1 MKPQPWLIVVLVGAA
16 LGLVLAGLSTYDF
29 VQHLDRQVHSI
40 HCSFI
45 PGLGKEAGE
54 SGCQVAMMSP
64 YSSVFRTSVWGGIP
78 ISLPAMAVFAFV
90 LLYAIDL
97 SLTRRQFDRRAAAF
111 LAAACGLPMVTSIV
125 MLIISLTKLGTT
137 CKLCVGIYLAS
148 TACFVGAVAV
158 WRKSTKHAPAAARGP
173 NPRVTKPKKADLP
186 DEPAFTGGSNALPR
200 EPVEEPRAVKVSP
213 RGLVPGVAS
222 EPAGNGFLAAAFGTG
237 LAFVGIP
244 VLLYL
249 ALAPDHGKFI
259 GTCDALAKPEDPYG
273 VMVRMTTA
281 KPSGNPAKVIE
292 VLDPLCP
299 ACRAFEQRLTASGFA
314 GELDRQAV
322 LFPLDNTCNWM
333 VTEATHPGACVVS
346 EAVLC
351 AAAKDPNSAPAV
363 IEWAFANQEKIRDAT
378 KADPEAA
385 ARMSRERF
393 PELATCIGSADA
405 KSRLN
410 KSLRWSVANNLR
422 VLTPQ
427 IFVDG
432 VKLCDEDV
440 DLGLEFTLN
449 KMLERHAA
457 GTLAPVRAEAPA
469 PKPAEPVAK
478 PEDKA
483 DKKPEDKKPTD
494 KKPEDKKPTDKK
506 SEDKPEDKKP
516 ADKKPE
522 DKPEDKKA
530 ADKKPEDK
538 KPTDK
543 KPADKRPIDSK
554 PDEPVK
560 IPDRRPA
567 DEDKPAE
574 PKPAEPKPAEPK
586 PAEPKPAEPKPAA
599 PGDTP

>member
-1 MKPQPWLIVVLVGAA
+1 MASMKPQPWLIVVLVGAA

-97 SLTRRQFDRRAAAF
+97 SLTRRQFERRAAAF

-148 TACFVGAVAV
+148 TACFVGALAV
-158 WRKSTKHAPAAARGP
+158 WRKATRGAVIAPARQQ
-173 NPRVTKPKKADLP
+173 NPRAVKAKQPTKEALP
-186 DEPAFTGGSNALPR
+186 DEPAFTGGSHALPK
-200 EPVEEPRAVKVSP
+200 EPIDEPRAKGSP
-213 RGLVPGVAS
+213 QGLVSALAS
-222 EPAGNGFLAAAFGTG
+222 SPASNGFLAAAFGTG
-237 LAFVGIP
+237 LAFVAIP

-281 KPSGNPAKVIE
+281 KSSGNPAKVIE

-299 ACRAFEQRLTASGFA
+299 ACRAFEQRLLASGFA
-314 GELDRQAV
+314 GELDRQAI

-363 IEWAFANQEKIRDAT
+363 IEWAFANQEAIRDAAKT
-378 KADPEAA
+378 DPEAA
-385 ARMSRERF
+385 TRMSRARF
-393 PELATCIGSADA
+393 PELAACIGSADA

-410 KSLRWSVANNLR
+410 KSLRWSVANNIR

-427 IFVDG
+427 IFVDS

-440 DLGLEFTLN
+440 DLGLEYTLK
-449 KMLERHAA
+449 KMLDRHAA
-457 GTLAPVRAEAPA
+457 GTLAPIRAEAPA
-469 PKPAEPVAK
+469 EPHDDKKVDKKSDETKP
-478 PEDKA
+478 D
-483 DKKPEDKKPTD
+483 DKKPVDKKPVD
-494 KKPEDKKPTDKK
+494 NKPVDNKPVQT
-506 SEDKPEDKKP
+506 
-516 ADKKPE
+516 
-522 DKPEDKKA
+522 
-530 ADKKPEDK
+530 
-538 KPTDK
+538 
-543 KPADKRPIDSK
+543 K
-554 PDEPVK
+554 PDDVPVK

-567 DEDKPAE
+567 DEEPKPDKPAE
-574 PKPAEPKPAEPK
+574 PKPAEPGSGE
-586 PAEPKPAEPKPAA
+586 
-599 PGDTP
+599 TP

>member
-1 MKPQPWLIVVLVGAA
+1 MALVKPQPWLIVVLVAAA

-97 SLTRRQFDRRAAAF
+97 ALTRRQFDRRASVF
-111 LAAACGLPMVTSIV
+111 LAAACGLPMLTSIV

-158 WRKSTKHAPAAARGP
+158 WRKATKHAAIVPVRGP
-173 NPRVTKPKKADLP
+173 NPRVKKVPKPELP

-200 EPVEEPRAVKVSP
+200 EPIEEPKAVKVSP
-213 RGLVPGVAS
+213 HGLVPGLAS
-222 EPAGNGFLAAAFGTG
+222 EPASNGFLAAAFGIG
-237 LAFVGIP
+237 IAFVLIP

-249 ALAPDHGKFI
+249 ALAPDHGTFI

-273 VMVRMTTA
+273 VMVRITTG
-281 KPSGNPAKVIE
+281 KPSGNPARVIE

-314 GELDRQAV
+314 ADLDRQAI

-363 IEWAFANQEKIRDAT
+363 IEWAFANQEKIRDAA
-378 KADPEAA
+378 KADPDAA
-385 ARMSRERF
+385 TRMSRERF

-410 KSLRWSVANNLR
+410 KSLRWSVANNIR

-427 IFVDG
+427 IFVDS

-440 DLGLEFTLN
+440 DLGLEFTL
-449 KMLERHAA
+449 KRMLDRHAA

-469 PKPAEPVAK
+469 LKVEPAH
-478 PEDKA
+478 D
-483 DKKPEDKKPTD
+483 DKKPIDNKPAAKVDDKKVDD
-494 KKPEDKKPTDKK
+494 KKVV
-506 SEDKPEDKKP
+506 
-516 ADKKPE
+516 DKKPE
-522 DKPEDKKA
+522 DKPAAKP
-530 ADKKPEDK
+530 ADKKPVDK
-538 KPTDK
+538 KP
-543 KPADKRPIDSK
+543 
-554 PDEPVK
+554 DEAPVK

-567 DEDKPAE
+567 DETE
-574 PKPAEPKPAEPK
+574 PKPAEPKPAEP
-586 PAEPKPAEPKPAA
+586 A
-599 PGDTP
+599 PGATP

>member
-64 YSSVFRTSVWGGIP
+64 YSSVFRTSVWGGLP

-97 SLTRRQFDRRAAAF
+97 SLTRRQFDRRASAF
-111 LAAACGLPMVTSIV
+111 LAAACGLPMLTSIV
-125 MLIISLTKLGTT
+125 MLIISLSKLGTT

-148 TACFVGAVAV
+148 TACFVGAIAV
-158 WRKSTKHAPAAARGP
+158 WRKASKHAAIAPARGP
-173 NPRVTKPKKADLP
+173 NPRVAKAPKPKREELP
-186 DEPAFTGGSNALPR
+186 DEPAFTGGSHALPQ
-200 EPVEEPRAVKVSP
+200 EPVDEPIRTKVPP
-213 RGLVPGVAS
+213 RGLAPALHP
-222 EPAGNGFLAAAFGTG
+222 EPASNGFLTTTFGIG
-237 LAFVGIP
+237 VAFVLIP

-281 KPSGNPAKVIE
+281 KPSGNPAKVIQ

-299 ACRAFEQRLTASGFA
+299 ACRAFEQRLAASGFA
-314 GELDRQAV
+314 GELDRQAI

-363 IEWAFANQEKIRDAT
+363 IEWAFANQEKIRDAA

-385 ARMSRERF
+385 TRMSRERF

-410 KSLRWSVANNLR
+410 KSLRWSVANNIR

-427 IFVDG
+427 IFVDS

-440 DLGLEFTLN
+440 DLGLEFTLAR
-449 KMLERHAA
+449 MLERHAA
-457 GTLAPVRAEAPA
+457 GTLAPIRAEAPA
-469 PKPAEPVAK
+469 PKPAEPAHEDKKPVDKK
-478 PEDKA
+478 PEAKVE
-483 DKKPEDKKPTD
+483 DKKPEDKQVEDKKSDD
-494 KKPEDKKPTDKK
+494 KKPVEKKPA
-506 SEDKPEDKKP
+506 DKKP

-522 DKPEDKKA
+522 DA
-530 ADKKPEDK
+530 
-538 KPTDK
+538 
-543 KPADKRPIDSK
+543 
-554 PDEPVK
+554 PVK

-574 PKPAEPKPAEPK
+574 PKPVEPNPEAKPAEP
-586 PAEPKPAEPKPAA
+586 A
-599 PGDTP
+599 PGETP

>member
-158 WRKSTKHAPAAARGP
+158 WRKSTKHAPAARGP

-200 EPVEEPRAVKVSP
+200 EPALEPRAVKVSP
-213 RGLVPGVAS
+213 RGLVPGIAS

-478 PEDKA
+478 PEDKS
-483 DKKPEDKKPTD
+483 EDKKPTD
-494 KKPEDKKPTDKK
+494 KKLEDKKPADKK
-506 SEDKPEDKKP
+506 PEDRKPEDKKP

-522 DKPEDKKA
+522 DK
-530 ADKKPEDK
+530 
-538 KPTDK
+538 
-543 KPADKRPIDSK
+543 KPADKKPIDSK

-567 DEDKPAE
+567 EDKPAE
-574 PKPAEPKPAEPK
+574 DKPAEPK

-599 PGDTP
+599 PGETP

>member
-1 MKPQPWLIVVLVGAA
+1 MKPQPRLIVVLVGAA

-97 SLTRRQFDRRAAAF
+97 SLTRRQFDRKASAF

-148 TACFVGAVAV
+148 TMCFVGALAV
-158 WRKSTKHAPAAARGP
+158 WRKATKRTAIAPARGP
-173 NPRVTKPKKADLP
+173 NPRVKKAPKPELP
-186 DEPAFTGGSNALPR
+186 DEPAFTGGSHALPR
-200 EPVEEPRAVKVSP
+200 EPVDEPRSTKVSP
-213 RGLVPGVAS
+213 HGLVPGLAS
-222 EPAGNGFLAAAFGTG
+222 EPASNGFLAAAFGTG
-237 LAFVGIP
+237 LAFVVIP

-273 VMVRMTTA
+273 VMVRIGSS
-281 KPSGNPAKVIE
+281 KPAGNPAKVIE

-385 ARMSRERF
+385 ARMSKERF
-393 PELATCIGSADA
+393 PELAGCIGSADA

-410 KSLRWSVANNLR
+410 KSLRWSVANNIR

-440 DLGLEFTLN
+440 DLGLEYTLQ

-469 PKPAEPVAK
+469 PKPAEPAHDAK
-478 PEDKA
+478 PEDKPA
-483 DKKPEDKKPTD
+483 DKKPEDKPA
-494 KKPEDKKPTDKK
+494 
-506 SEDKPEDKKP
+506 DKKP

-522 DKPEDKKA
+522 DKPV
-530 ADKKPEDK
+530 
-538 KPTDK
+538 K
-543 KPADKRPIDSK
+543 KPADNKPVDSK

-567 DEDKPAE
+567 DDDKPAE
-574 PKPAEPKPAEPK
+574 PKPAEPKPAEP
-586 PAEPKPAEPKPAA
+586 A
-599 PGDTP
+599 PGETP